1 MTETAGESGEP
12 VSVSRR
18 IPAGAAAVFA
28 VIADPTRHPDIDGSG
43 MLLRAVWRPPI
54 TRVGDTFTMLMRN
67 DEMGYYEITNHV
79 VEYVSGERIAWEPS
93 LTNASRAE
101 DQDDIGTRNQ
111 HRWSYELTPDD
122 SDDSGDSYGTGG
134 TLVTETYD
142 CTRAPDW
149 LRGAVKDGQRWVA
162 AMTETLEK
170 LERECGRSS

>member
-1 MTETAGESGEP
+1 MTDAAGEP

-18 IPAGAAAVFA
+18 IAAGSAVVFA

-54 TRVGDTFTMLMRN
+54 SRVGDTFTMLMRN

-79 VEYVSGERIAWEPS
+79 VEYVPGARIAWEPS

-101 DQDDIGTRNQ
+101 DADDIGTRNQ
-111 HRWSYELTPDD
+111 HRWSYELAADD
-122 SDDSGDSYGTGG
+122 ADGTV
-134 TLVTETYD
+134 VTETYD
-142 CTRAPDW
+142 CTRSPDW
-149 LRGAVKDGQRWVA
+149 LRKAVKDGQRWVA

-170 LERECGRSS
+170 LEQECDRTS